1 MLYVYREKKKRNNQ
15 LSITSDDNF
24 RSMQNLQCM
33 ILRNFFAKKKKMVGL
48 PAFRYL
54 GIWLIYVMMAFLAP
68 IRKTGWQS
76 HILKMIR
83 FDTCACDSPKNTVLQ
98 PWLHEIMH
106 DTCLAEKG
114 IFGRGTVSSNTAAQV
129 CSRLILDD
137 ALRLSQAGYIPVC
150 DQLHCLQTFECMSGG
165 GGGKTTAIT
174 TITTTTL
181 GI

>member
-1 MLYVYREKKKRNNQ
+1 
-15 LSITSDDNF
+15 
-24 RSMQNLQCM
+24 
-33 ILRNFFAKKKKMVGL
+33 MVGL

-54 GIWLIYVMMAFLAP
+54 GFWLIYVMKAILAP

-114 IFGRGTVSSNTAAQV
+114 IFGRGTVSSNTVAQV
-129 CSRLILDD
+129 CSRLTLDD
-137 ALRLSQAGYIPVC
+137 ALRLYQAGYIPVC
-150 DQLHCLQTFECMSGG
+150 DQLYCLQT
-165 GGGKTTAIT
+165 
-174 TITTTTL
+174 L
-181 GI
+181 VYVW